1 MKIEKSDQRVEIK
14 FQLKKSQLYSLFN
27 ELMSSKYN
35 FISHHNERTVN
46 SIYFDSHNNKELKQ
60 SLEGYYKKKKLRYR
74 FYGIFS
80 SSVNEIEGQWEV
92 KEKTGILTNKSVHKE
107 NILYKEIFK
116 NNISNLRSSN
126 KQINTEIISYPYFSK
141 MITYQREYFI
151 SQLLGD
157 DFRLTIDKNIISR
170 TLKNGTLKRM
180 NSNDYY
186 IVELKIE
193 NHIYENSILENF
205 KYLNR
210 VGFSKYVE
218 L

>member
-1 MKIEKSDQRVEIK
+1 M
-14 FQLKKSQLYSLFN
+14 
-27 ELMSSKYN
+27 
-35 FISHHNERTVN
+35 
-46 SIYFDSHNNKELKQ
+46 
-60 SLEGYYKKKKLRYR
+60 
-74 FYGIFS
+74 
-80 SSVNEIEGQWEV
+80 
-92 KEKTGILTNKSVHKE
+92 TNKSVHKE

-116 NNISNLRSSN
+116 NNISNLRSGN